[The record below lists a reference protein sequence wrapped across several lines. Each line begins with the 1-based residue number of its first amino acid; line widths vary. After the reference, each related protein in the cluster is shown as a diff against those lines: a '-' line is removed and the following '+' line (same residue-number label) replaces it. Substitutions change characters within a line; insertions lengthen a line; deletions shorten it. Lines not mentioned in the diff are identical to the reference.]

1 MKKLLSALIILSVLF
16 SSYVFADDISVYL
29 DNEPVTFDQPPII
42 KEDRTL
48 VPVRAIFEALGADV
62 EWVEA
67 QKKIIAKRG
76 YHTIVMKIDSRV
88 MTVNNVMHVL
98 DVAPVIVSDRTL
110 VPVRAISEAF
120 GIKTD
125 WNEAQ
130 RTVILWTRD
139 TGYTIDNLSKTVIPT
154 E

>member
-1 MKKLLSALIILSVLF
+1 MRRLVAGLLLFTLIF
-16 SSYVFADDISVYL
+16 STAYADDISVYL
-29 DNEPVTFDQPPII
+29 DNEAVIFDQPPII

-48 VPVRAIFEALGADV
+48 VPVRAIFEALGAEV
-62 EWVEA
+62 EWIEA
-67 QKKIIAKRG
+67 QRKIVAKRG
-76 YHTIVMKIDSRV
+76 NHTIVMKIDSRV

-139 TGYTIDNLSKTVIPT
+139 TGYTIDPSSKTVIPT
-154 E
+154 G